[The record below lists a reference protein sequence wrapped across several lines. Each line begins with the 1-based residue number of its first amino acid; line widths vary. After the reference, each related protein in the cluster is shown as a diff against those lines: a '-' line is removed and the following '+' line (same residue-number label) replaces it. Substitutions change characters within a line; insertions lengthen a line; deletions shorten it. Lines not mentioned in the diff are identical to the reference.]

1 MQNQKQKVIR
11 DYEQRIEA
19 LEKPKMR
26 ITDKRQ
32 KKLHRA
38 AVVADIADAAGGLIP
53 VIGDAAMPFGTYE
66 IFKYWFQSYD
76 VEASEFLNAGGGGK
90 TGKIT
95 VWVLDFFTGLVPVL
109 GDFLDLFFASWYFTI
124 RSATKEIRDRDR
136 KKIKK
141 YKQKVRRLRTEL
153 RQRLMQMHANPQ
165 QSMQSI
171 KSPVSGQSRSGNR
184 GASQTK
190 KRRIPSKNTSQSS
203 ESIAPKKYTKK

>member
-32 KKLHRA
+32 KKLHRGA
-38 AVVADIADAAGGLIP
+38 IIADIADAAGGLIP

-66 IFKYWFQSYD
+66 VFKYWFRSYD
-76 VEASEFLNAGGGGK
+76 VEASEFLDAGGGGK

-95 VWVLDFFTGLVPVL
+95 VWVLDFLSGLVPVL
-109 GDFLDLFFASWYFTI
+109 GDFLDLLFASWYFTI
-124 RSATKEIRDRDR
+124 RSATKEIRKKDR

-141 YKQKVRRLRTEL
+141 YKQKVRRLRAEL
-153 RQRLMQMHANPQ
+153 RQRLAQMHANPQ
-165 QSMQSI
+165 QSTQSI
-171 KSPVSGQSRSGNR
+171 KSPVSGQSRLGNR
-184 GASQTK
+184 GSGQSK
-190 KRRIPSKNTSQSS
+190 KRRIPSKNARKAT
-203 ESIAPKKYTKK
+203 ESIAPKQYNKK